1 MFLSRLKGLRKLK
14 GITQAELSHAL
25 NVSQGTVGN
34 WESGTREPDFFMLAK
49 IADYFN
55 CSTDYLLGRV
65 DYPELVIKKAPP
77 ESGADVGNYAVNKGA
92 PEFTAEEI
100 LRLKEFLQNQ
110 DNSSGE

>member
-34 WESGTREPDFFMLAK
+34 WESGIREPDFFMLAK
-49 IADYFN
+49 VADYFN

-65 DYPELVIKKAPP
+65 DYPELVIKKRHPKVAPMLAAMQLIRGP
-77 ESGADVGNYAVNKGA
+77 
-92 PEFTAEEI
+92 P
-100 LRLKEFLQNQ
+100 
-110 DNSSGE
+110 NSRRRKFYG

>member
-1 MFLSRLKGLRKLK
+1 MFRQRLKLLRSQKLISQK
-14 GITQAELSHAL
+14 AL
-25 NVSQGTVGN
+25 ADALYVSQQTIAK
-34 WESGTREPDFFMLAK
+34 WETDRATPNPEMVVK

-77 ESGADVGNYAVNKGA
+77 ESDADVGNYAVNKEA

-110 DNSSGE
+110 GNSSGE